1 MTLSDRA
8 LQGRLLTSVATVALL
23 FLHSCSALL
32 ERSALAF
39 TLTYTPPQPPPGTS
53 HHLPLPAIPSLPETL
68 VLTTLIFPSILGPQ
82 T

>member
-1 MTLSDRA
+1 MTWRDRA
-8 LQGRLLTSVATVALL
+8 LQWRLLTSCGHVALL

-32 ERSALAF
+32 ERSALAS
-39 TLTYTPPQPPPGTS
+39 TLAYTAPQPPPGAG

-68 VLTTLIFPSILGPQ
+68 VLTALIFWSILGPQ